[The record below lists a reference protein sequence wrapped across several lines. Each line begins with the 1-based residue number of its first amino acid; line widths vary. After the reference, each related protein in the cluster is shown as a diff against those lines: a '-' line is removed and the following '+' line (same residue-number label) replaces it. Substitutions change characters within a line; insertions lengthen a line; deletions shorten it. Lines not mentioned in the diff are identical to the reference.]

1 MFHRVS
7 PLQSVDAMK
16 QTTSVYTIFVF
27 FLHAVCET
35 TIKGFKDG
43 FIKKENVILGGWGKW
58 GKVPGEVI
66 SVTNSLSQRRI
77 IVDFT
82 RGDTAKLQTIVKVSI
97 RKSRYERIAAF
108 GDRRRKDRGRGKA
121 WLREM
126 L

>member
-1 MFHRVS
+1 M
-7 PLQSVDAMK
+7 
-16 QTTSVYTIFVF
+16 
-27 FLHAVCET
+27 LHTVCET

-97 RKSRYERIAAF
+97 RKSGYSSIRRSKEERQRESLAA
-108 GDRRRKDRGRGKA
+108 
-121 WLREM
+121 
-126 L
+126 